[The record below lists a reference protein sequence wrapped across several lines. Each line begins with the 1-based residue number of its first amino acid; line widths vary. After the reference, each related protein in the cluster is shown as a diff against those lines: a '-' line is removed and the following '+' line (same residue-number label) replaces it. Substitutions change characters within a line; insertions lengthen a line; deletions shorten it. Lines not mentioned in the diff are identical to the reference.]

1 MLAATVISVAD
12 LSSLAAAWD
21 RYTTQHRGEQF
32 TWAAATPATGES
44 PGAEVLELRPG
55 YRVLDLGCGPADN
68 AAHLAALG
76 VQVTGL
82 DLSPVQV
89 ATARQRW
96 GHVANL
102 TVVQGEAV
110 EFLSVTSD
118 TFDAVYSVF
127 GAVWFTDPE
136 ALLPVVKARLRPGGV
151 FAFSQADVQPATGRC
166 NLNNPAAIER
176 WDYKPA
182 TWAFQLR
189 THGFHQVATRELP
202 ATTGFRRWPTMLV
215 TGAAPLSSPDTVIG

>member
-1 MLAATVISVAD
+1 MLPGTVTSVAN

-21 RYTTQHRGEQF
+21 RYTTEHRDERF
-32 TWAAATPATGES
+32 TWAAMAPATGES
-44 PGAEVLELRPG
+44 PGVEVLELGPG
-55 YRVLDLGCGPADN
+55 YRMLDLGCEAADN

-76 VQVTGL
+76 VQVTGI

-102 TVVQGEAV
+102 TVEQGEAV
-110 EFLSVTSD
+110 EYLSATSD

-136 ALLPVVKARLRPGGV
+136 ALLPVVMARLRPGGV
-151 FAFSQADVQPATGRC
+151 FAFSQADVQPALCGHRLC
-166 NLNNPAAIER
+166 PPCWCR
-176 WDYKPA
+176 
-182 TWAFQLR
+182 
-189 THGFHQVATRELP
+189 
-202 ATTGFRRWPTMLV
+202 
-215 TGAAPLSSPDTVIG
+215 